1 MSDSRRLDLD
11 GLRGLAVLLVVGFH
25 AGIPALRGAF
35 VAVDVFFVL
44 SGFFLATTLT
54 RRLATGED
62 IRPGELVAG
71 RVWRL
76 LPALVVVLLATLATT
91 LLYAPIDRAA
101 VAERVIPVSA
111 FAGNLAFAADGVNY
125 FAAGQNPLLHTWTLG
140 VELQLAILFPLLV
153 MLLAAWGERIAGTET
168 GAERRWIVQ
177 RTVLLGVAVAGAMSF
192 ALSVAINETTPMWA
206 YFGPH
211 TRLWSFCAGALMAFL
226 TGGGQSAV
234 GASARRIGLVQ
245 LAGLGLLL
253 LPSLLYEST
262 LAYPGVMALAPVG
275 GTLCLL
281 ATGSQGT
288 TALPGRLLASGPLVA
303 LGRLSYAWYL
313 WHLPLMVLGAVLV
326 PGIGPGGRLT
336 WGFAGLIAA
345 WLTNRALSR
354 LEPEYGR
361 WVMGDGGWGRSPQT
375 PTPNSQPPLRPL
387 LVATGVCAALALLG
401 LAAAW
406 SSARYVEHSVHRRYA
421 AARNDHMGH
430 DCWGSSP
437 RAVTPSEAR
446 GRCSFGD
453 AGSATAIAL
462 VGDSHASHWL
472 GGLDRAGQEHGWRI
486 EPYVMGAC
494 PVADLRGLIGGA
506 AARMYRGC
514 ARFQEAVM
522 RRLAAQRPGAV
533 ILSNADY
540 YMEGDGVGPSLPEA
554 VWAEGLRRTY
564 ARLTRMGIRVI
575 VMRDV
580 PWAPFDVPSCLSRR
594 AAGLPLAT
602 DCRFEPNLGF
612 MARAQRAQDRAARGL
627 GGQFIDMN
635 DQVCQV
641 TLSAAK
647 GPISAAG
654 SRCATERDGMVLY
667 TDDDHISRTFAH
679 SLGPVLGERLEAALR
694 R

>member
-1 MSDSRRLDLD
+1 MNESRRLDLD

-62 IRPGELVAG
+62 IRLSEVVAG

-76 LPALVVVLLATLATT
+76 LPALVLVLLGTLATT

-101 VAERVIPVSA
+101 VAERVVPVSA
-111 FAGNLAFAADGVNY
+111 FAGNLAFAGDGVNY
-125 FAAGQNPLLHTWTLG
+125 FDPGQNPLLHTWTLG
-140 VELQLAILFPLLV
+140 VELQLALIFPLLV
-153 MLLAAWGERIAGTET
+153 MLLAAWGERTAGTET

-192 ALSVAINETTPMWA
+192 ALSVAINDSAPMWA

-253 LPSLLYEST
+253 VPSLLYEST

-281 ATGSQGT
+281 ATGSRAT
-288 TALPGRLLASGPLVA
+288 AALPGRVLASGPLVG

-313 WHLPLMVLGAVLV
+313 WHLPLMVLGGVLV
-326 PGIGPGGRLT
+326 PGIGPVGLLA
-336 WGFAGLIAA
+336 WGFAGLGAA
-345 WLTNRALSR
+345 WLTHRVIQRQGILDLLTRATKR
-354 LEPEYGR
+354 
-361 WVMGDGGWGRSPQT
+361 
-375 PTPNSQPPLRPL
+375 RPL
-387 LVATGVCAALALLG
+387 LAAAGVCASLALLG
-401 LAAAW
+401 VGAAW
-406 SSARYVEHSVHRRYA
+406 SSARYVEHSVHARYA
-421 AARNDHMGH
+421 AARNDHIGH
-430 DCWGSSP
+430 DCWGLSP
-437 RAVTPSEAR
+437 QAVTPSEAR

-453 AGSATAIAL
+453 AGSATTIAL
-462 VGDSHASHWL
+462 IGDSHASHWL
-472 GGLDRAGQEHGWRI
+472 GGLDRAGMEHGWRI

-494 PVADLRGLIGGA
+494 PVADLRGLIDGA

-522 RRLAAQRPGAV
+522 RRLAAERPSAV

-540 YMEGDGVGPSLPEA
+540 YMEGDEVEPRLPES

-564 ARLTRMGIRVI
+564 ARLTRLGIQVI

-594 AAGLPLAT
+594 AAGLPFAT

-612 MARAQRAQDRAARGL
+612 MARAQRAQNKAGRGL
-627 GGQFIDMN
+627 GVEFIDMN
-635 DQVCQV
+635 DQVCDMR
-641 TLSAAK
+641 
-647 GPISAAG
+647 GG
-654 SRCATERDGMVLY
+654 RCSTERDGMVLY
-667 TDDDHISRTFAH
+667 TDDDHISMTFAR
-679 SLGPVLGERLEAALR
+679 SLAPVLGERLEAVLR
-694 R
+694 

>member
-1 MSDSRRLDLD
+1 
-11 GLRGLAVLLVVGFH
+11 
-25 AGIPALRGAF
+25 
-35 VAVDVFFVL
+35 
-44 SGFFLATTLT
+44 
-54 RRLATGED
+54 
-62 IRPGELVAG
+62 
-71 RVWRL
+71 
-76 LPALVVVLLATLATT
+76 
-91 LLYAPIDRAA
+91 
-101 VAERVIPVSA
+101 
-111 FAGNLAFAADGVNY
+111 
-125 FAAGQNPLLHTWTLG
+125 
-140 VELQLAILFPLLV
+140 
-153 MLLAAWGERIAGTET
+153 
-168 GAERRWIVQ
+168 
-177 RTVLLGVAVAGAMSF
+177 
-192 ALSVAINETTPMWA
+192 
-206 YFGPH
+206 
-211 TRLWSFCAGALMAFL
+211 
-226 TGGGQSAV
+226 
-234 GASARRIGLVQ
+234 
-245 LAGLGLLL
+245 
-253 LPSLLYEST
+253 
-262 LAYPGVMALAPVG
+262 
-275 GTLCLL
+275 
-281 ATGSQGT
+281 
-288 TALPGRLLASGPLVA
+288 
-303 LGRLSYAWYL
+303 
-313 WHLPLMVLGAVLV
+313 
-326 PGIGPGGRLT
+326 
-336 WGFAGLIAA
+336 
-345 WLTNRALSR
+345 
-354 LEPEYGR
+354 
-361 WVMGDGGWGRSPQT
+361 
-375 PTPNSQPPLRPL
+375 
-387 LVATGVCAALALLG
+387 
-401 LAAAW
+401 
-406 SSARYVEHSVHRRYA
+406 
-421 AARNDHMGH
+421 
-430 DCWGSSP
+430 
-437 RAVTPSEAR
+437 
-446 GRCSFGD
+446 
-453 AGSATAIAL
+453 
-462 VGDSHASHWL
+462 
-472 GGLDRAGQEHGWRI
+472 
-486 EPYVMGAC
+486 MGAC